1 MDGTRP
7 VLKHMELAYAV
18 EKVVRE
24 DIPKLHHESDGLIY
38 TNAENGYAV
47 GTDHS
52 L

>member
-1 MDGTRP
+1 M
-7 VLKHMELAYAV
+7 VLKKMELAYAV

-24 DIPKLHHESDGLIY
+24 DIPKLHHEYDGLIY
-38 TNAENGYAV
+38 TNAENGYAI